1 LSGLAALAA
10 AVTLA
15 AHPAA
20 YVSSD
25 AQFAAAVA
33 ARSFSGGT
41 IVLAPGSYGE
51 LVVPAR
57 SSALL
62 RVVGSRRVHVER
74 LLLEGTQHVS
84 IGPLTITPSTQDASV
99 EIDASA
105 HVDLHDLLV
114 TAQGTTHTAS
124 VVVPDSRDVKIR
136 RSVFTHCGD
145 RSVEWANCLLLWRFS
160 HDVTVEDD
168 WFHDCLGCD
177 FIHGRFGS
185 GLVIRRNRFE
195 RALPCRIGRR
205 RCGHQDLIELFA
217 GRGLRVEANRFG
229 VYERGGAQ
237 LYLTGHTDDVAIVN
251 NVFLGTDPRVPGYRA
266 HIGMVVGSRGPRRL
280 GLPRDV
286 RIVNNTILTGAHR
299 SDGYLGS
306 LRMSSRYSTLPRR
319 DRPLVANN
327 VIGVLDNVWPVCR
340 VVRASVSNVVVK
352 GVTCSASDT
361 SGPVN
366 LDARGRTTAD
376 STLVIDAASRRYAPK
391 TDLSGRRRDTR
402 PDIGAYEY
410 SRRE

>member
-1 LSGLAALAA
+1 LSGLAALVAAA
-10 AVTLA
+10 AVA
-15 AHPAA
+15 AHPAT
-20 YVSSD
+20 YVSSE

-33 ARSFSGGT
+33 AHSFSGGT

-74 LLLEGTQHVS
+74 LLLDGTQHVS
-84 IGPLTITPSTQDASV
+84 IGPLTITPRTQDASV
-99 EIDASA
+99 EVDASA

-114 TAQGTTHTAS
+114 TAQGTTHMAS
-124 VVVPDSRDVKIR
+124 VVVPDSRDVTIR

-145 RSVEWANCLLLWRFS
+145 RSVAWANCLLLWRFS

-185 GLVIRRNRFE
+185 GLTIRRNRFA

-229 VYERGGAQ
+229 VYKRGGAQ
-237 LYLTGHTDDVAIVN
+237 LYLTGHVDHVEIVN
-251 NVFLGTDPRVPGYRA
+251 NVFLGTDPRVPGYHA
-266 HIGMVVGSRGPRRL
+266 HIGIVVGSRGPRTL

-286 RIVNNTILTGAHR
+286 RIVNNTILSGARR

-319 DRPLVANN
+319 DRPLLANN
-327 VIGVLDNVWPVCR
+327 VIGVLAWPWPVCR
-340 VVRASVSNVVVK
+340 VVRASVSNVMVK
-352 GVTCSASDT
+352 GVRCSYSDT
-361 SGPVN
+361 SGPVD
-366 LDARGRTTAD
+366 LDARGRPTAR
-376 STLVIDAASRRYAPK
+376 STLVIDAANRRYASK
-391 TDLSGRRRDTR
+391 TDITGRRRGPD

-410 SRRE
+410 AGR

>member
-1 LSGLAALAA
+1 MSALAALVASAALAA
-10 AVTLA
+10 
-15 AHPAA
+15 HPTT
-20 YVSSD
+20 YVSSE

-62 RVVGSRRVHVER
+62 RVVGSRRVRVER

-99 EIDASA
+99 EVDASA
-105 HVDLHDLLV
+105 HVELHDLLV
-114 TAQGTTHTAS
+114 TAQGTTHMAS
-124 VVVPDSRDVKIR
+124 VVVPDSRDVVIR

-145 RSVEWANCLLLWRFS
+145 RSVEWANCLLLWRFA

-168 WFHDCLGCD
+168 WFHDCYGCD
-177 FIHGRFGS
+177 FVHGRFGS
-185 GLVIRRNRFE
+185 GLTIRRSRFE

-229 VYERGGAQ
+229 VYKRGGAQ

-266 HIGMVVGSRGPRRL
+266 HVGIVVGSRGPRTL
-280 GLPRDV
+280 GLPRYV
-286 RIVNNTILTGAHR
+286 RVVNNTILTGARR

-319 DRPLVANN
+319 ERPLLANN
-327 VIGVLDNVWPVCR
+327 VIGVLAWPWPVCR
-340 VVRASVSNVVVK
+340 VVRASVSNVFVK
-352 GVTCSASDT
+352 GVTCSRSDT
-361 SGPVN
+361 SGPVD
-366 LDARGRTTAD
+366 LDPRGRPTAD
-376 STLVIDAASRRYAPK
+376 STLVIDAASRRYAPR
-391 TDLSGRRRDTR
+391 TDITGRRRG
-402 PDIGAYEY
+402 PDPDVGAYEY
-410 SRRE
+410 PDR

>member
-1 LSGLAALAA
+1 LSALAALVASAALAA
-10 AVTLA
+10 
-15 AHPAA
+15 HPTT
-20 YVSSD
+20 YVSSE

-84 IGPLTITPSTQDASV
+84 IGPLTIAPRTEDASV
-99 EIDASA
+99 EVDASA

-114 TAQGTTHTAS
+114 TAQGTTHMAG
-124 VVVPDSRDVKIR
+124 VVVPDSRDVVIR

-145 RSVEWANCLLLWRFS
+145 RSIAWANCLLLWRFS
-160 HDVTVEDD
+160 HDITVEDD

-185 GLVIRRNRFE
+185 GLVVRRNRFD
-195 RALPCRIGRR
+195 RALPCHIGRR

-217 GRGLRVEANRFG
+217 GHGLRVEANRFG

-251 NVFLGTDPRVPGYRA
+251 NVFLGTDPRVPGYHA
-266 HIGMVVGSRGPRRL
+266 HIGIVVGSRGPRNL
-280 GLPRDV
+280 GLPRNV
-286 RIVNNTILTGAHR
+286 RIVNNTILTGARR

-319 DRPLVANN
+319 QRPLLANN
-327 VIGVLDNVWPVCR
+327 VIGVLSWRWPVCR
-340 VVRASVSNVVVK
+340 VVRASVSNVMAK
-352 GVTCSASDT
+352 GVTCSDSDT
-361 SGPVN
+361 SGPVD
-366 LDARGRTTAD
+366 LDARGRPTAG

-391 TDLSGRRRDTR
+391 TDITGRRRGAR
-402 PDIGAYEY
+402 PDVGAYEY
-410 SRRE
+410 PGR

>member
-1 LSGLAALAA
+1 LSALATLVA
-10 AVTLA
+10 SVALA

-20 YVSSD
+20 YVSSE

-33 ARSFSGGT
+33 AYGASGGT
-41 IVLAPGSYGE
+41 VVLAPGSYGE

-57 SSALL
+57 SSPLL
-62 RVVGSRRVHVER
+62 RIVGSRRVHVER

-99 EIDASA
+99 EVDASA

-114 TAQGTTHTAS
+114 TAQGTTRMAS
-124 VVVPDSRDVKIR
+124 VVVPDSRDVTIR

-160 HDVTVEDD
+160 HHVTVEDN

-177 FIHGRFGS
+177 FVHGRFGS
-185 GLVIRRNRFE
+185 GLTIRRNRFD

-217 GRGLRVEANRFG
+217 GNGLRVEANRFG

-237 LYLTGHTDDVAIVN
+237 LYLTGHTDRVAIVN

-266 HIGMVVGSRGPRRL
+266 HIGIVVGSRGPRRL

-286 RIVNNTILTGAHR
+286 RIVNNTILTGARR

-319 DRPLVANN
+319 ERPLLANN
-327 VIGVLDNVWPVCR
+327 VIGVLAWPWPVCR
-340 VVRASVSNVVVK
+340 VVRASVSNVFTK
-352 GVTCSASDT
+352 GVKCSASDT
-361 SGPVN
+361 SGPAD
-366 LDARGRTTAD
+366 LDAHGRPTAA
-376 STLVIDAASRRYAPK
+376 STLVIDMASRRYAPR
-391 TDLSGRRRDTR
+391 TDITGRPRGMH

-410 SRRE
+410 RR

>member
-1 LSGLAALAA
+1 LSALTALVASAA
-10 AVTLA
+10 LA
-15 AHPAA
+15 AHPAT

-57 SSALL
+57 SAAPL
-62 RVVGSRRVHVER
+62 RVVGSRRVRVER
-74 LLLEGTQHVS
+74 LLLEGKQHVS
-84 IGPLTITPSTQDASV
+84 IGPLAITPRTQDASV
-99 EIDASA
+99 EVDASA

-114 TAQGTTHTAS
+114 TAQGTTHMAG
-124 VVVPDSRDVKIR
+124 VVVPDSRDVVIR

-145 RSVEWANCLLLWRFS
+145 QSAVWANCLLLWRWS

-177 FIHGRFGS
+177 FVHGRFGS

-217 GRGLRVEANRFG
+217 GRGLRVAANRFG

-237 LYLTGHTDDVAIVN
+237 LYLTGHTDEVAIVN

-266 HIGMVVGSRGPRRL
+266 HIGIVVGSRGPRRL
-280 GLPRDV
+280 GLPRHV
-286 RIVNNTILTGAHR
+286 RIVNNTILTGARR

-319 DRPLVANN
+319 ERPLLANN
-327 VIGVLDNVWPVCR
+327 VIGVLGNVWPVCR
-340 VVRASVSNVVVK
+340 VARASVSNVVVK
-352 GVTCSASDT
+352 GVACSASDT
-361 SGPVN
+361 SGPAD
-366 LDARGRTTAD
+366 LDALGRPTAA
-376 STLVIDAASRRYAPK
+376 STLVIDAGSRRYAPK
-391 TDLSGRRRDTR
+391 TDITGRRRGPH

-410 SRRE
+410 CRR

>member
-1 LSGLAALAA
+1 MSALAALVASAA
-10 AVTLA
+10 LA
-15 AHPAA
+15 THPAT
-20 YVSSD
+20 YVSSE

-62 RVVGSRRVHVER
+62 RIVGSRRVRVER
-74 LLLEGTQHVS
+74 LLLQGTHHVS
-84 IGPLTITPSTQDASV
+84 IGPLTITPRTQDASV
-99 EIDASA
+99 EVDASA

-114 TAQGTTHTAS
+114 TAQGTTHMAS
-124 VVVPDSRDVKIR
+124 VVVPDSRDVVIR

-145 RSVEWANCLLLWRFS
+145 RSVAWANCLLLWRFS
-160 HDVTVEDD
+160 HHVTVEDD

-177 FIHGRFGS
+177 FVHGRFGS

-266 HIGMVVGSRGPRRL
+266 HIGIVVGSRGPRRL
-280 GLPRDV
+280 GLPRWV
-286 RIVNNTILTGAHR
+286 RIVNNTILTGARR

-319 DRPLVANN
+319 ERPLLANN
-327 VIGVLDNVWPVCR
+327 VIGVLAWPWPVCR

-352 GVTCSASDT
+352 GVTCSGSDT
-361 SGPVN
+361 SGPVD
-366 LDARGRTTAD
+366 LDARGRPTAD
-376 STLVIDAASRRYAPK
+376 STLVIDAGSRRYAPK
-391 TDLSGRRRDTR
+391 TDITGRRRG
-402 PDIGAYEY
+402 PDPDVGAYEY
-410 SRRE
+410 PGR